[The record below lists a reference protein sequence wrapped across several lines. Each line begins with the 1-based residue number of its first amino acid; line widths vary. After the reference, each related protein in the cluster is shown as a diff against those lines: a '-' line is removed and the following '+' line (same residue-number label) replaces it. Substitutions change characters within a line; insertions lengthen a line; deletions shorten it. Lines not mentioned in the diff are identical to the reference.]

1 MHSGG
6 LGNFSCKNKTIKN
19 PIPKIGHTFCIFLAA
34 TKKIYEQIKTVPQT
48 SH

>member
-1 MHSGG
+1 MHTGG

-19 PIPKIGHTFCIFLAA
+19 PIPKIEQTFVFFLAV
-34 TKKIYEQIKTVPQT
+34 TKIIYEQIKTVPQT